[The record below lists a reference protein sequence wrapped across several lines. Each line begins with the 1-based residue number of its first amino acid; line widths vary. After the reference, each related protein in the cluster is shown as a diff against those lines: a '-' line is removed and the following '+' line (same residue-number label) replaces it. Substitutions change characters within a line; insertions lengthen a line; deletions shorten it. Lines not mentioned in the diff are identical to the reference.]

1 LVREFEAFAD
11 SILHGKPV
19 MTDAREGAKT
29 VEVCLSIIESS
40 KTGQPAHPDYLK
52 LINVFRDER
61 RPSAKDGRRF
71 MGKR

>member
-1 LVREFEAFAD
+1 MSENIVREFEAFAD

-40 KTGQPAHPDYLK
+40 KTGQPVQPDYLF
-52 LINVFRDER
+52 I
-61 RPSAKDGRRF
+61 
-71 MGKR
+71 